1 MKTPDPGIDPEKL
14 LKELEAQSLLSRQSR
29 EVKQLNRNVFRI
41 VSLVVLLG
49 GTMLAFG
56 LLEYMLSNL
65 PQPEH
70 HQKQSPAPTLEK

>member
-14 LKELEAQSLLSRQSR
+14 LKEMEAQMMLSRQSR

-70 HQKQSPAPTLEK
+70 LPTTPAAKEAAK